1 MDLVAEARRNW
12 IASGLGEVDAM
23 VSATS
28 LARAHQIALGRINQA
43 LTPLSLTFSRYE
55 ALALLSFSR
64 NGSMAMARMGERLQ
78 VHPTS
83 VTSTIDRLERDGLVE
98 RTPHPDDRR
107 ATLATLTK
115 AGRAMHAEATTA
127 LEAIRWG
134 MGDIADKTLIE
145 LNHDLAEVRASAGD
159 SVSGSVRASTSN
171 STSTSTSKDS

>member
-12 IASGLGEVDAM
+12 IDAGLGEVDAM

-28 LARAHQIALGRINQA
+28 LARAHQIVLGRINQA

-55 ALALLSFSR
+55 ALALLSFTR

-98 RTPHPDDRR
+98 RTRHPDDRR

-115 AGRAMHAEATTA
+115 DGRAKHAEATAA

-134 MGDIADKTLIE
+134 MGEIDDVSLQQ
-145 LNHDLAEVRASAGD
+145 LNVDLAGVRASAGD
-159 SVSGSVRASTSN
+159 NVAGSLRTN
-171 STSTSTSKDS
+171 QER